1 MRLTIDLPDP
11 VYRRMKA
18 AITAEGITMKEF
30 VLRAI
35 ENEIKQSSSGRG
47 KAKPPARPEE

>member
-18 AITAEGITMKEF
+18 AVAAEGITIKEF

-35 ENEIKQSSSGRG
+35 ENELKQRSSARDKIKVS
-47 KAKPPARPEE
+47 AKSVE

>member
-11 VYRRMKA
+11 LHRRMKA
-18 AITAEGITMKEF
+18 ATAAEGITMKEF

-35 ENEIKQSSSGRG
+35 ENELKQHSSIRR
-47 KAKPPARPEE
+47 KAKPPTRREE